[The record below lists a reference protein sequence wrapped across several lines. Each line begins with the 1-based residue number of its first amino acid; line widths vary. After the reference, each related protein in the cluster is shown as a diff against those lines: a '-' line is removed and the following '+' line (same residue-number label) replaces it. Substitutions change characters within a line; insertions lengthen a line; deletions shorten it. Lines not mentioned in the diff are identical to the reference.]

1 MHHLLTSKTIFQHST
16 RVEHSSLHRNH
27 SACMLAL
34 VIVKSL
40 CLSGCFCVNVVL
52 DYLGRNWRTPS
63 LLRLNI
69 TWWSVERCG
78 SSRWASWV
86 VSCVRPNKE
95 DYIHFMGELSIMLNV
110 TFYCTVITVD
120 PQRRYGVIVLAS
132 LMLKSSVISDL
143 FSAVCMFEEHCMNM
157 TCFSQLH
164 HWMVV
169 WGDDEDDDGTQG
181 KHWQKHITSCF
192 FLALSDMWLF
202 RDFDHNV
209 VDILSVSVLLLLY
222 DDCYD
227 GWCCPRWLFVWLFII
242 YLLFVVRVQL
252 SLIDKCD
259 CVKNCTKYIFSNV
272 MFREV

>member
-1 MHHLLTSKTIFQHST
+1 MHHFLTSKTIFQHST

-63 LLRLNI
+63 LRRLNI

-95 DYIHFMGELSIMLNV
+95 DYINLMGELSIMLNV

-120 PQRRYGVIVLAS
+120 PQRRYGVIVLTS

-143 FSAVCMFEEHCMNM
+143 FSAVCMFWRALYEYDLFL
-157 TCFSQLH
+157 TASSL
-164 HWMVV
+164 
-169 WGDDEDDDGTQG
+169 DGG
-181 KHWQKHITSCF
+181 
-192 FLALSDMWLF
+192 L
-202 RDFDHNV
+202 
-209 VDILSVSVLLLLY
+209 
-222 DDCYD
+222 
-227 GWCCPRWLFVWLFII
+227 RWWW
-242 YLLFVVRVQL
+242 RWWWH
-252 SLIDKCD
+252 
-259 CVKNCTKYIFSNV
+259 T
-272 MFREV
+272 RETLTEAYY